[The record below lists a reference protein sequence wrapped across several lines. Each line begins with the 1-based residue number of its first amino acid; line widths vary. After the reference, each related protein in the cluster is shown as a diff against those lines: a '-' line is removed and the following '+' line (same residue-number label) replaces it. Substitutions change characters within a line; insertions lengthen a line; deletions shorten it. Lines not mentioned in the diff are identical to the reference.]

1 VATARIGGLTI
12 NYALDGPE
20 GAPAVTFGHAQILDL
35 RSWEPQVAAFQ
46 DRCRV
51 LRLDFRGH
59 GGSALSEAAHGIE
72 DLAGDVVGLL
82 DALAIERTHYVGSS
96 LGGMVGFAL
105 ALAHPQR
112 LRSLS
117 LVATQGDLP
126 TASAERLRG
135 LIAAAR
141 AEGETMAPQADAM
154 LARYVAEG
162 WSKTHP
168 ADYARLREMAAETP
182 VEGFAR
188 SSEAIIAMAFDHR
201 LAEIRTPTLVIAG
214 ERDQPTPP
222 ERMRLYQD
230 EIDGA
235 EMTVIE
241 GAGHFPNFDQP
252 DRFNARLE
260 EFLSAH
266 P

>member
-1 VATARIGGLTI
+1 
-12 NYALDGPE
+12 
-20 GAPAVTFGHAQILDL
+20 
-35 RSWEPQVAAFQ
+35 
-46 DRCRV
+46 
-51 LRLDFRGH
+51 
-59 GGSALSEAAHGIE
+59 
-72 DLAGDVVGLL
+72 
-82 DALAIERTHYVGSS
+82 
-96 LGGMVGFAL
+96 MVGFAL
-105 ALAHPQR
+105 ALEHPER
-112 LRSLS
+112 LRSLG

-126 TASAERLRG
+126 AASAERLRD

-141 AEGETMAPQADAM
+141 AEGETMAPRADEI

-162 WSKTHP
+162 WAEAQL
-168 ADYARLREMAAETP
+168 ADYARLREIAAETP

-201 LAEIRTPTLVIAG
+201 LAEIRTPTLVMAG

-230 EIDGA
+230 EIAGA

-252 DRFNARLE
+252 ERFNARLE